1 MRVSLVVSSALLGV
15 LSAFFAWA
23 VHWAVSSYQEATYAI
38 PGTVTT
44 LTFGIGPRGDEAE
57 DPAVV
62 ADELRDFVTERSLA
76 LVIASDGERAPQF
89 IVADPEGVVPWYSPA
104 HSNDGEN
111 QEEIQ
116 GAYVFEGTYSQ
127 RQWRR
132 GESPALVP
140 EGVEVVGAIPPPE
153 GADDLQFVRPLGEY
167 RLPPGEYVVNT
178 DDPGELAELR
188 GIVNRAGFGDHSAKS
203 TPLGQY
209 LTTDPLVGVTGGLLG
224 AGFLAAVLFWTLGV
238 RDRAAEFVIRVR
250 HGATRAR
257 LVWQV
262 WPRGLP
268 FQVLGIVSG
277 VALSSV
283 LVALVGLQPLTRI
296 EYLVLGAGATGG
308 VVLAAAAWLLAT
320 ALGTWTRDEVGRA
333 G

>member
-1 MRVSLVVSSALLGV
+1 MRVRLVVSSALLGV
-15 LSAFFAWA
+15 LSAFFGWA
-23 VHWAVSSYQEATYAI
+23 MYWAVSSYQEVTYQM

-62 ADELRDFVTERSLA
+62 ADELRDFVTEHSLA

-89 IVADPEGVVPWYSPA
+89 LVADPEGVVPWYSPA
-104 HSNDGEN
+104 HSNDGEPP
-111 QEEIQ
+111 EENR

-127 RQWRR
+127 QQWQR

-140 EGVEVVGAIPPPE
+140 EGVEVVGAMPSPE
-153 GADDLQFVRPLGEY
+153 GAGDLQFARPLGNY

-203 TPLGQY
+203 MPLGQY

-224 AGFLAAVLFWTLGV
+224 AGLLAAVLCWTLGV
-238 RDRAAEFVIRVR
+238 RDRAAEFVVRAR
-250 HGATRAR
+250 HGATHAR
-257 LVWQV
+257 LVRQV

-268 FQVLGIVSG
+268 FQVLGVVSG
-277 VALSSV
+277 VALSGV
-283 LVALVGLQPLTRI
+283 LIALVGLQPLTRI
-296 EYLVLGAGATGG
+296 ECLVLGAGAAGG
-308 VVLAAAAWLLAT
+308 LLLAAVAWLLAT
-320 ALGTWTRDEVGRA
+320 ALGTRTRNEVDRA